1 MRPAYR
7 EGLWPWLLQRVT
19 AVILAV
25 GLLVHFVAVH
35 FMVKRPLSFDQIRE
49 RMATPTWAII
59 DGILLACAVYHGLNG
74 VLGIIQDYN
83 PRPGVRRFVGA
94 IFGVVGVLTV
104 AYGLYVLAYHVQAAQ
119 YLALR
124 K

>member
-25 GLLVHFVAVH
+25 GLLAHFVAVH
-35 FMVKRPLSFDQIRE
+35 FLVKRPLSFDQIRE
-49 RMATPTWAII
+49 RMATPFWAVF

-74 VLGIIQDYN
+74 VLGIIKDYD
-83 PRPGVRRFVGA
+83 PRPGVVRFLGSLFA
-94 IFGVVGVLTV
+94 VVGVLTV
-104 AYGLYVLAYHVQAAQ
+104 AYGVYVLVYHVQAAQ